1 MARGKVKFG
10 GRRSR
15 GEARA
20 PRWRSGN
27 GGQPAP
33 AGERAQRRKRSKER
47 KKRGWRR
54 KEGVLPKAHVMRG
67 RAPATSLV
75 ALLLAV
81 SAAVTMVLAERGGPG
96 PRAVSAS
103 SATSQDELFYSA
115 GAVEREEE
123 LLQEARVTGEATS
136 REQQTGRALL
146 QFNDVG
152 NIFSNGYGVGRR
164 GHNTRTPH
172 CVTCTGTAL
181 SATAHNLR
189 PAPANHS
196 LTVFSLV

>member
-1 MARGKVKFG
+1 
-10 GRRSR
+10 
-15 GEARA
+15 
-20 PRWRSGN
+20 
-27 GGQPAP
+27 
-33 AGERAQRRKRSKER
+33 
-47 KKRGWRR
+47 
-54 KEGVLPKAHVMRG
+54 VLPKAHAMRG

-152 NIFSNGYGVGRR
+152 NIFSNGYGGFPNSLYR
-164 GHNTRTPH
+164 GFGLFPSSCFTIGLLNPLYLAQ
-172 CVTCTGTAL
+172 C
-181 SATAHNLR
+181 
-189 PAPANHS
+189 
-196 LTVFSLV
+196 FSFTTSF